1 MRKIVIGTTALLIS
15 IISFG
20 QMPGGGNRSGMAQQM
35 NGGFYG
41 KIIDSITGKPIEA
54 ASVQLV
60 QNKYDSVTKK
70 RKEVVIGGML
80 TKNNGQFNLESVP
93 VMGQYKIKISAIGFK
108 SYEKNV
114 ALVDPKTFRNNSNN
128 ANQDFTSL
136 LGNFDK
142 DLGNIKLQI
151 DSKVLENVTV
161 TGTKPLVQLGID
173 RKIYNVEKDLRSGRD
188 CG

>member
-1 MRKIVIGTTALLIS
+1 MRKTVIGVTALLIS
-15 IISFG
+15 VITFA
-20 QMPGGGNRSGMAQQM
+20 QMPGGGGNRSGMAQQL

-60 QNKYDSVTKK
+60 QNKYDSVTKQ
-70 RKEVVIGGML
+70 RKDVVIGGML
-80 TKNNGQFNLESVP
+80 TKNNGQFNLENVP
-93 VMGQYKIKISAIGFK
+93 VMGQYKLKISAIGFL
-108 SYEKNV
+108 SYERNIS
-114 ALVDPKTFRNNSNN
+114 LVDPKSFRNNSNN
-128 ANQDFTSL
+128 ANQDFTTM

-142 DLGNIKLQI
+142 DLGNIKLVI

-173 RKIYNVEKDLRSGRD
+173 RKIYNVERD
-188 CG
+188 